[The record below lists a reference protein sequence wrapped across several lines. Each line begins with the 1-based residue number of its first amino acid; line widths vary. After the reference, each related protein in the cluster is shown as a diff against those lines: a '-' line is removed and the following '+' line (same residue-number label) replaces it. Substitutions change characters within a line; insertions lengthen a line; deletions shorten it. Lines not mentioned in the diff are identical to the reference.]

1 MIFDEKLLFEAVR
14 YALEEMTPPE
24 RDAFEE
30 RLADDQDAR
39 EALAVAVQLCETV
52 KAAVDEMAENAD
64 NMADRRPREYFER
77 SLAGSDLHA
86 AQQAERR
93 WRRPATLA
101 AMALAAS
108 VLIAVIVVGTSRDRR
123 LPNLASPTIDAD
135 RQLAVAWANSP
146 AITELS
152 EAGDVTD
159 DADSINAESENADAD
174 ENDGPS
180 FDLVPTDKTD
190 WLLEALTASQRHEPL
205 FPPNS
210 ATRGEG

>member
-39 EALAVAVQLCETV
+39 EALAVAVKLCETV
-52 KAAVDEMAENAD
+52 TATLDEMAENAE
-64 NMADRRPREYFER
+64 NMANRRPREYFDR
-77 SLAGSDLHA
+77 SFAVNDSHLATHV
-86 AQQAERR
+86 ERR
-93 WRRPATLA
+93 WRRRAAWT

-108 VLIAVIVVGTSRDRR
+108 VLIAVMVAGIGRERG
-123 LPNLASPTIDAD
+123 PNLASPSTDVD
-135 RQLAVAWANSP
+135 RQLAVVWANSP

-152 EAGDVTD
+152 DVGDAAD
-159 DADSINAESENADAD
+159 DANSVNAVLDSTEPD

-180 FDLVPTDKTD
+180 SDLVPTDRTD
-190 WLLEALTASQRHEPL
+190 WLLEALTASQRHEQL
-205 FPPNS
+205 FPPHA